1 MQNTIFYAGT
11 PALLPARSASLSG
24 SPFAI
29 GFASSGRWS
38 GRVLYRRERDRLA
51 LERCSLRLCSAQRMC
66 SSSLL
71 SCSSKLRRTASFCSA
86 AARHIATG
94 RRSGGWVARSCAAAR
109 AISRSMGSTR
119 IPAAARNGSM
129 TASAESVLEG
139 AVEDLRVDAC
149 AHDEFVACG
158 EVLSEEGLGASVVG
172 VRRVQERDQE
182 ICVKDY
188 ACHSSRSWSRWPAG

>member
-1 MQNTIFYAGT
+1 
-11 PALLPARSASLSG
+11 
-24 SPFAI
+24 
-29 GFASSGRWS
+29 
-38 GRVLYRRERDRLA
+38 
-51 LERCSLRLCSAQRMC
+51 
-66 SSSLL
+66 
-71 SCSSKLRRTASFCSA
+71 
-86 AARHIATG
+86 
-94 RRSGGWVARSCAAAR
+94 
-109 AISRSMGSTR
+109 
-119 IPAAARNGSM
+119 M